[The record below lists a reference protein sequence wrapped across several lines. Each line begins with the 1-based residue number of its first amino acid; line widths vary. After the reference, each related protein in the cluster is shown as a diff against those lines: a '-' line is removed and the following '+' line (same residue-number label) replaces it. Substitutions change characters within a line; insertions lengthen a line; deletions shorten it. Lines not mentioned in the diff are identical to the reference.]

1 MKLLIF
7 DVETTGLIK
16 GRNANVSETH
26 KFPYIV
32 QFSWI
37 TYDTETKE
45 MCLFDNIIKLPNNK
59 TIPEDSI
66 KIHGITNEKMM
77 KEGKDIKKILY
88 SFTDSVYR
96 SDVLIAHNL
105 QFDKRVIQSEY
116 IRNNMI
122 DWLAR
127 HRKNEYCTMKKG
139 KNICKIYKES
149 RYGNTPYMKYPKLM
163 ELHKHLFNTCPK
175 NLHNSLVDVIT
186 CLRCYYKINYNKDL
200 LDNKKCKSLYFRL
213 CGI

>member
-16 GRNANVSETH
+16 GRNVKVSETH

-77 KEGKDIKKILY
+77 REGKDIKQILY
-88 SFTDSVYR
+88 SFTESVYR

-105 QFDKRVIQSEY
+105 QFDKRVIQCEY

-122 DWLAR
+122 DWLGR

-139 KNICKIYKES
+139 KNICKIYRES
-149 RYGNTPYMKYPKLM
+149 RYGNAPYMKYPKLM
-163 ELHKHLFNTCPK
+163 ELHQHLFNTCPK

-200 LDNKKCKSLYFRL
+200 LDNKKCKHLYFRL